1 MTGKLKLILTKL
13 KAFRRLSLLER
24 LWLMAPIMI
33 WFSYLPQISLAEDGT
48 MNYELSLAL
57 IYVVILAIVGLP
69 RVWYHRSEL
78 RQSRPVWPASVFV
91 GWSGLCVIWSDNHT
105 RGLLTFAVYVTLYL
119 VFLALVAERRLLC
132 QLLPKLVMVAIRAT
146 VLACLLAIIQIILG
160 TFVVTDRHT
169 FGLCAGCVAG
179 QFGFIRPNLLAIE
192 PQFLGSLLLAPLL
205 YITYLTLR
213 GKHDYAKQPLLLVLM
228 LTTLWLTLSRGAIY
242 AYLASLVV
250 MILLVR
256 KWRRMLAVVG
266 SVALSL
272 VICLIC
278 QGALASANPR
288 IDSSFTQ
295 AVSTS
300 LNHLSM
306 GIIRLPYQRKSPT
319 SLPSISRE
327 HDKQPAYHG
336 YVAES
341 TNVRL
346 SLTKTA
352 LAAWRSNQLGQQL
365 FGTGL
370 GSAGIVLARQTGSQY
385 QKEIVQN
392 EFVEVLLE
400 RGLVGLAL
408 LGGLVVLYGRLCF
421 QRRDYLALAI
431 LVAYLTQ
438 WCFFSGLPNALH
450 IYLVLALLSAKLLDG
465 APAGKNLPDG
475 LK

>member
-1 MTGKLKLILTKL
+1 MTSKSRLILSKLKT
-13 KAFRRLSLLER
+13 FRRLSLLER

-33 WFSYLPQISLAEDGT
+33 WFSYLPRISLAEDGT

-69 RVWYHRSEL
+69 RVWHHWSEL
-78 RQSRPVWPASVFV
+78 RQLGLVRLASAFV
-91 GWSGLCVIWSDNHT
+91 GWSGLCVIWSDNRT
-105 RGLLTFAVYVTLYL
+105 RGLLTFAVYVVLYL

-132 QLLPKLVMVAIRAT
+132 QLLPKLVRVAIWAT
-146 VLACLLAIIQIILG
+146 ISACLLAITQMVLG
-160 TFVVTDRHT
+160 TFVITNRHSL
-169 FGLCAGCVAG
+169 GLCAGCVAG

-205 YITYLTLR
+205 YITYLILQ
-213 GKHDYAKQPLLLVLM
+213 GKHSYAKQPLLLVSM

-242 AYLASLVV
+242 AYLAGLVV

-256 KWRRMLAVVG
+256 KWRRQLAVVG

-306 GIIRLPYQRKSPT
+306 GIIRLPYQRKSLT
-319 SLPSISRE
+319 SPLLISQE
-327 HDKQPAYHG
+327 HDKQPAYYG
-336 YVAES
+336 YVVES

-352 LAAWRSNQLGQQL
+352 LAAWRSNRLGQQL

-370 GSAGIVLARQTGSQY
+370 GSAGVVLARQTGSRY

-400 RGLVGLAL
+400 RGLIGLAL
-408 LGGLVVLYGRLCF
+408 LGGLVVLYGRLCSR
-421 QRRDYLALAI
+421 RRDYLALAI

-450 IYLVLALLSAKLLDG
+450 IYLVLVLLSAKLLDG
-465 APAGKNLPDG
+465 ASAGKNLPDG
-475 LK
+475 LE

>member
-1 MTGKLKLILTKL
+1 MTGKLKLILTEL

-33 WFSYLPQISLAEDGT
+33 WFSYLPRISLAEDGT
-48 MNYELSLAL
+48 MNYELSLTL

-69 RVWYHRSEL
+69 RVWHHRSEL
-78 RQSRPVWPASVFV
+78 RQSRPIWLASAFV

-105 RGLLTFAVYVTLYL
+105 RGLLTFAVYVVLYL
-119 VFLALVAERRLLC
+119 VFLVLVAERRLLR
-132 QLLPKLVMVAIRAT
+132 QLLPKLVKVAIWAT
-146 VLACLLAIIQIILG
+146 ISACLLAIAQMVLG
-160 TFVVTDRHT
+160 TFVITNRHSL
-169 FGLCAGCVAG
+169 GLCAGCVAG

-213 GKHDYAKQPLLLVLM
+213 GKHDYAKQSLLLVLM

-266 SVALSL
+266 LVALSL
-272 VICLIC
+272 VVCLIC
-278 QGALASANPR
+278 QGALVSANPR

-319 SLPSISRE
+319 SLPSIPRE
-327 HDKQPAYHG
+327 HDKQPAYRG

-352 LAAWRSNQLGQQL
+352 LAAWRSNQLGRQL

-408 LGGLVVLYGRLCF
+408 LGGLVALYGRLCF
-421 QRRDYLALAI
+421 QRRDHLALTI
-431 LVAYLTQ
+431 LVAYLAQ

-450 IYLVLALLSAKLLDG
+450 IYLVLALLSVKLLDS
-465 APAGKNLPDG
+465 ASAGKNLPDG

>member
-1 MTGKLKLILTKL
+1 MTSKSRLILSKLKT
-13 KAFRRLSLLER
+13 FRRLSLLER

-33 WFSYLPQISLAEDGT
+33 WFSYLPRISLAEDGT
-48 MNYELSLAL
+48 MNYELSLTL

-69 RVWYHRSEL
+69 RVWRYRSEL
-78 RQSRPVWPASVFV
+78 RQLGLVRLVSAFV
-91 GWSGLCVIWSDNHT
+91 GWSGLCVIWSDNRT
-105 RGLLTFAVYVTLYL
+105 RGLLTFAVYVMLYL

-132 QLLPKLVMVAIRAT
+132 QLLPKLVRVAIWAT
-146 VLACLLAIIQIILG
+146 ISTCLLAITQMVLG
-160 TFVVTDRHT
+160 TFVITNRHSL
-169 FGLCAGCVAG
+169 GLCAGCVAG

-205 YITYLTLR
+205 YITYLILQ
-213 GKHDYAKQPLLLVLM
+213 GKHSYAKQPLLLVLI

-256 KWRRMLAVVG
+256 KWRRQLAVVG

-319 SLPSISRE
+319 SPPLISQE

-336 YVAES
+336 YVVES

-370 GSAGIVLARQTGSQY
+370 GSAGIVLARQTGSRY

-408 LGGLVVLYGRLCF
+408 LGGLVALYGRLCF

-431 LVAYLTQ
+431 LVAYLVQ

-465 APAGKNLPDG
+465 ASAGKNLPDG

>member
-1 MTGKLKLILTKL
+1 MTGKSKPVLTEL
-13 KAFRRLSLLER
+13 KAFWRLSLLER

-33 WFSYLPQISLAEDGT
+33 WFSYLPRISLAEDGT
-48 MNYELSLAL
+48 MNYELSLTL

-69 RVWYHRSEL
+69 RVWYYRSEL
-78 RQSRPVWPASVFV
+78 RQSRLIRLASAFV
-91 GWSGLCVIWSDNHT
+91 GWSGLCVIWSDNCT
-105 RGLLTFAVYVTLYL
+105 RGLLTFAVYVVLYL

-132 QLLPKLVMVAIRAT
+132 QLLPKLVRVAIWAT
-146 VLACLLAIIQIILG
+146 ISACLLAIAQMVLG
-160 TFVVTDRHT
+160 TFVGTNRHSL
-169 FGLCAGCVAG
+169 GLCAGCVAG

-205 YITYLTLR
+205 YVTYLTLQ
-213 GKHDYAKQPLLLVLM
+213 GKHSYAKQPLLLVLM

-272 VICLIC
+272 VVCLIC

-319 SLPSISRE
+319 SPPLISQE

-336 YVAES
+336 YVVES

-370 GSAGIVLARQTGSQY
+370 GSAGIVLARQTGSRY

-408 LGGLVVLYGRLCF
+408 LGGLVVLYGRLCS
-421 QRRDYLALAI
+421 QRRDYLALVI
-431 LVAYLTQ
+431 LVAYLAQ

-450 IYLVLALLSAKLLDG
+450 IYLVLALLSTKLLDG
-465 APAGKNLPDG
+465 ASAGKNLPDG
-475 LK
+475 LE

>member
-33 WFSYLPQISLAEDGT
+33 WFSYLPRISLAEDGT
-48 MNYELSLAL
+48 MNYELSLTL

-69 RVWYHRSEL
+69 RVWRRRPEL
-78 RQSRPVWPASVFV
+78 RQSRPVWPASAFV
-91 GWSGLCVIWSDNHT
+91 GWSGLCVIWSDNRT
-105 RGLLTFAVYVTLYL
+105 RGLLTFAVYAVLYL

-132 QLLPKLVMVAIRAT
+132 RLLPKLVRVAIRVTAS
-146 VLACLLAIIQIILG
+146 ACLLAIIQMVLG
-160 TFVVTDRHT
+160 TFVITNRHSL
-169 FGLCAGCVAG
+169 GLCAGCVAG

-228 LTTLWLTLSRGAIY
+228 LATLWLTLSRGAIY

-272 VICLIC
+272 VICLVC

-327 HDKQPAYHG
+327 YDKQPAYRG

-352 LAAWRSNQLGQQL
+352 LAAWRSNRLGQQL

-450 IYLVLALLSAKLLDG
+450 IYLVLALLSTKLLDG
-465 APAGKNLPDG
+465 ASAGKNLPDS

>member
-1 MTGKLKLILTKL
+1 
-13 KAFRRLSLLER
+13 
-24 LWLMAPIMI
+24 
-33 WFSYLPQISLAEDGT
+33 
-48 MNYELSLAL
+48 MNYELSLTL

-69 RVWYHRSEL
+69 RVWHYRSEL
-78 RQSRPVWPASVFV
+78 RQSGLVRLASAFV

-105 RGLLTFAVYVTLYL
+105 RGLLTFAVYVMLYL

-132 QLLPKLVMVAIRAT
+132 RLLPKLVRVAIRAT
-146 VLACLLAIIQIILG
+146 ASACLLAIAQMVLG
-160 TFVVTDRHT
+160 TFVIANRHSL
-169 FGLCAGCVAG
+169 GLCAGCVAG

-205 YITYLTLR
+205 YITYLTLQ
-213 GKHDYAKQPLLLVLM
+213 GKHCYAKQPLLLVLM

-306 GIIRLPYQRKSPT
+306 GIVRLPYQRKSPT
-319 SLPSISRE
+319 SPPSIPQG

-346 SLTKTA
+346 SLTRTA

-370 GSAGIVLARQTGSQY
+370 GSAGIVLARQTGSRY

-400 RGLVGLAL
+400 RGLIGLVL
-408 LGGLVVLYGRLCF
+408 LGGLVALYGRLCS
-421 QRRDYLALAI
+421 QRRDYLALVI
-431 LVAYLTQ
+431 LVAYLAQ

-450 IYLVLALLSAKLLDG
+450 IYLVLALLSTKLLDG
-465 APAGKNLPDG
+465 TSAGKNLPDS

>member
-1 MTGKLKLILTKL
+1 
-13 KAFRRLSLLER
+13 
-24 LWLMAPIMI
+24 
-33 WFSYLPQISLAEDGT
+33 
-48 MNYELSLAL
+48 MNYELSLTL

-69 RVWYHRSEL
+69 RVWHHRSEL
-78 RQSRPVWPASVFV
+78 RQLGLVRLASAFV
-91 GWSGLCVIWSDNHT
+91 GWSGLCVIWSDNRT
-105 RGLLTFAVYVTLYL
+105 RGLLTFAVYATLYL

-132 QLLPKLVMVAIRAT
+132 QLLPKLVKVAIRAT
-146 VLACLLAIIQIILG
+146 ASACLLAIIQIILG
-160 TFVVTDRHT
+160 TFVVADRHT
-169 FGLCAGCVAG
+169 LGLCAGCVAG

-213 GKHDYAKQPLLLVLM
+213 GKHDYVKQPLLLVLM

-256 KWRRMLAVVG
+256 KWRRMPAVVG
-266 SVALSL
+266 LVALSL

-319 SLPSISRE
+319 SLPSIPRE
-327 HDKQPAYHG
+327 HDKQPAYRG

-352 LAAWRSNQLGQQL
+352 LAAWRSNRLGQQL

-370 GSAGIVLARQTGSQY
+370 GSAGIVLARQTGSRY

-421 QRRDYLALAI
+421 QRRDYLALVI
-431 LVAYLTQ
+431 LVAYLAQ

-465 APAGKNLPDG
+465 ASAGKNLPDG

>member
-33 WFSYLPQISLAEDGT
+33 WFSYLPRISLAEDST
-48 MNYELSLAL
+48 MNYELSLTL

-69 RVWYHRSEL
+69 RVWRRWSEL
-78 RQSRPVWPASVFV
+78 RQLGLVRLVSAFI
-91 GWSGLCVIWSDNHT
+91 GWSGLCVTWSDNHT
-105 RGLLTFAVYVTLYL
+105 RGLLTFAVYVMLYL

-132 QLLPKLVMVAIRAT
+132 QLLPKLVRVAIWAT
-146 VLACLLAIIQIILG
+146 ISACLLAIAQMVLG
-160 TFVVTDRHT
+160 TFVITNRHSL
-169 FGLCAGCVAG
+169 GLCAGCVAG

-205 YITYLTLR
+205 YITYLILQ
-213 GKHDYAKQPLLLVLM
+213 GKHSYAKQPLLLVLM

-250 MILLVR
+250 MTLLVR
-256 KWRRMLAVVG
+256 KWRRQLVVVG
-266 SVALSL
+266 LIALSL
-272 VICLIC
+272 VVCLVC

-319 SLPSISRE
+319 SPLSIPQE

-370 GSAGIVLARQTGSQY
+370 GSAGIVLARQTGSRY

-400 RGLVGLAL
+400 RGPVGLAL

-465 APAGKNLPDG
+465 ASAGKNLPDS

>member
-1 MTGKLKLILTKL
+1 MTGKSKPVLTELKT
-13 KAFRRLSLLER
+13 FWRLSLLER

-33 WFSYLPQISLAEDGT
+33 WFSYLPRISLAEDGT
-48 MNYELSLAL
+48 MNYELSLTL

-69 RVWYHRSEL
+69 RVWHHRSEL
-78 RQSRPVWPASVFV
+78 RQLELVRLASAFV

-105 RGLLTFAVYVTLYL
+105 RGLLTFAVYVVLYL
-119 VFLALVAERRLLC
+119 VFLALVAECRLLR
-132 QLLPKLVMVAIRAT
+132 QLLPKLVRVAIWMT
-146 VLACLLAIIQIILG
+146 ISACLLAIAQMVLG
-160 TFVVTDRHT
+160 TFVITNRHSL
-169 FGLCAGCVAG
+169 GLCAGCVAR

-205 YITYLTLR
+205 YITYLILQ
-213 GKHDYAKQPLLLVLM
+213 GKHSYAKQPLLLVLM

-256 KWRRMLAVVG
+256 KWRRQLVVVG
-266 SVALSL
+266 LIALSL
-272 VICLIC
+272 VVCLVC
-278 QGALASANPR
+278 QSTLASANPR

-306 GIIRLPYQRKSPT
+306 GIIRLPYQRKAPT
-319 SLPSISRE
+319 SLPSIPRE
-327 HDKQPAYHG
+327 HDKQPAYRG

-370 GSAGIVLARQTGSQY
+370 GSAGIVLARQTGSRY

-465 APAGKNLPDG
+465 ASAGKNLPDG

>member
-48 MNYELSLAL
+48 MNYELSLTL

-69 RVWYHRSEL
+69 RVWHHRSEL
-78 RQSRPVWPASVFV
+78 RQSRLVWPASAFI
-91 GWSGLCVIWSDNHT
+91 GWSGLCVIWSDNRI
-105 RGLLTFAVYVTLYL
+105 RGLLTFAVYVVLYL
-119 VFLALVAERRLLC
+119 VFLALVAERRLLR
-132 QLLPKLVMVAIRAT
+132 QLLPKLVRVAIWAT
-146 VLACLLAIIQIILG
+146 ISACLLAIAQMVLG
-160 TFVVTDRHT
+160 TFVITNRHSL
-169 FGLCAGCVAG
+169 GLCAGCVAG

-205 YITYLTLR
+205 YITYLILQ
-213 GKHDYAKQPLLLVLM
+213 GKHSYAKQPLLLVLM

-250 MILLVR
+250 MTLLVR
-256 KWRRMLAVVG
+256 KWRRQLVVVG
-266 SVALSL
+266 LIALSL
-272 VICLIC
+272 VVCLVC

-319 SLPSISRE
+319 SPLSIPQE

-370 GSAGIVLARQTGSQY
+370 GSAGIVLARQTGSRY

-400 RGLVGLAL
+400 RGPVGLAL

-465 APAGKNLPDG
+465 ASAGKNLPDS

>member
-48 MNYELSLAL
+48 MNYELSLTL

-69 RVWYHRSEL
+69 RVWHHRSEL
-78 RQSRPVWPASVFV
+78 RQLGLVRLASAFV
-91 GWSGLCVIWSDNHT
+91 GWSGLCVIWSDNCT
-105 RGLLTFAVYVTLYL
+105 RGLLTFAVYVVLYL

-132 QLLPKLVMVAIRAT
+132 RLLPKLVRVVIWMTIS
-146 VLACLLAIIQIILG
+146 ACLLAIAQMVLG
-160 TFVVTDRHT
+160 TFVITNRHSL
-169 FGLCAGCVAG
+169 GLCAGCVAG

-192 PQFLGSLLLAPLL
+192 PQFLGSLLLASLL

-242 AYLASLVV
+242 AYLAGLIV

-256 KWRRMLAVVG
+256 KWRRQLVIVG

-327 HDKQPAYHG
+327 YDKQPAYRG

-352 LAAWRSNQLGQQL
+352 LAAWRSNRLGQQL

-450 IYLVLALLSAKLLDG
+450 IYLVLALLSTKLLDG
-465 APAGKNLPDG
+465 ASAGKNLPDG
-475 LK
+475 LE

>member
-1 MTGKLKLILTKL
+1 
-13 KAFRRLSLLER
+13 
-24 LWLMAPIMI
+24 MAPIMI

-69 RVWYHRSEL
+69 RVWCHRSEL
-78 RQSRPVWPASVFV
+78 KQSRPVRLASAFV
-91 GWSGLCVIWSDNHT
+91 GWSGLCVIWSDNRT
-105 RGLLTFAVYVTLYL
+105 RGLLTFAVYVILYL

-132 QLLPKLVMVAIRAT
+132 QLLPKLVRVAIWAT
-146 VLACLLAIIQIILG
+146 ISACLLAITQMVLG
-160 TFVVTDRHT
+160 TFVITNRHSL
-169 FGLCAGCVAG
+169 GLCAGCVAG

-205 YITYLTLR
+205 YITYLTLQ
-213 GKHDYAKQPLLLVLM
+213 GKYSYAKQPLLLVLM

-242 AYLASLVV
+242 AYLASLVA
-250 MILLVR
+250 MILLIR
-256 KWRRMLAVVG
+256 KWRRQLVVVG
-266 SVALSL
+266 LIALSL
-272 VICLIC
+272 VVCLVC

-306 GIIRLPYQRKSPT
+306 GIVRLPYQRKSPT
-319 SLPSISRE
+319 SLPSIPRE

-352 LAAWRSNQLGQQL
+352 LAAWRSNRLGQQL

-370 GSAGIVLARQTGSQY
+370 GSAGIVLARQTGSRY

-400 RGLVGLAL
+400 RGLIGLAL
-408 LGGLVVLYGRLCF
+408 LGGLVVLYGRLCSR
-421 QRRDYLALAI
+421 RRDHLALVI
-431 LVAYLTQ
+431 LVAYLVQ

-465 APAGKNLPDG
+465 ASAGKDLPDG

>member
-1 MTGKLKLILTKL
+1 M
-13 KAFRRLSLLER
+13 
-24 LWLMAPIMI
+24 
-33 WFSYLPQISLAEDGT
+33 
-48 MNYELSLAL
+48 
-57 IYVVILAIVGLP
+57 
-69 RVWYHRSEL
+69 
-78 RQSRPVWPASVFV
+78 VWPASVFV
-91 GWSGLCVIWSDNHT
+91 GWSGLCVIWSDNRT
-105 RGLLTFAVYVTLYL
+105 RGLLTFAVYATLYL

-132 QLLPKLVMVAIRAT
+132 QLLPKLVRVAIWMT
-146 VLACLLAIIQIILG
+146 ISACLLAIIQIILG
-160 TFVVTDRHT
+160 TFVVADRHT

-213 GKHDYAKQPLLLVLM
+213 GKHDYAKQPLLLLLM

-250 MILLVR
+250 MVLLVR
-256 KWRRMLAVVG
+256 NWRRMLAVVG

-278 QGALASANPR
+278 QGALASVNPR

-306 GIIRLPYQRKSPT
+306 GIIRLPYQQKSPT
-319 SLPSISRE
+319 SPPLISRE
-327 HDKQPAYHG
+327 YDKQPAYHG

-352 LAAWRSNQLGQQL
+352 LAAWRSNRLGQQL

-370 GSAGIVLARQTGSQY
+370 GSAGIVLARQTGSRY

-408 LGGLVVLYGRLCF
+408 LGGLVALYGRLCS

-465 APAGKNLPDG
+465 ASAGKNLPDG
-475 LK
+475 LE

>member
-1 MTGKLKLILTKL
+1 MTGKSKLVLTELKT
-13 KAFRRLSLLER
+13 FRRLSLLER

-33 WFSYLPQISLAEDGT
+33 WFSYLPRISLAEDGT
-48 MNYELSLAL
+48 MNYELSLTL

-69 RVWYHRSEL
+69 RVWHHRSEL
-78 RQSRPVWPASVFV
+78 RQSRLVWPASAFV
-91 GWSGLCVIWSDNHT
+91 GWSGLCVIWSDNRT
-105 RGLLTFAVYVTLYL
+105 RGLLTFAVYATLYL
-119 VFLALVAERRLLC
+119 IFLALVAERRLLC
-132 QLLPKLVMVAIRAT
+132 QLLPKLVRVAIRAT
-146 VLACLLAIIQIILG
+146 ASACLLAIIQIILG
-160 TFVVTDRHT
+160 TFVVADRHT
-169 FGLCAGCVAG
+169 LGLCAGCVAG

-278 QGALASANPR
+278 QGALAGANPR

-319 SLPSISRE
+319 SLPSIPRE
-327 HDKQPAYHG
+327 HDKQPAYRG

-352 LAAWRSNQLGQQL
+352 LAAWRSNRLGQQL

-370 GSAGIVLARQTGSQY
+370 GSVGIVLARQTGSRY

-400 RGLVGLAL
+400 RGLIGLAL
-408 LGGLVVLYGRLCF
+408 LGGLVVLYGRLCS
-421 QRRDYLALAI
+421 QRRDYLALVI
-431 LVAYLTQ
+431 LIAYLAQ

-450 IYLVLALLSAKLLDG
+450 VYLVLALLSAKLLDG
-465 APAGKNLPDG
+465 TSAGKDLPDG

>member
-1 MTGKLKLILTKL
+1 MTGKSKLVLTEL
-13 KAFRRLSLLER
+13 KAFWRLSLLER

-33 WFSYLPQISLAEDGT
+33 WFSYLPRISLAEDGT
-48 MNYELSLAL
+48 MNYELSLTL

-69 RVWYHRSEL
+69 RVWHHRSEL
-78 RQSRPVWPASVFV
+78 RQSRLVWPASAFV
-91 GWSGLCVIWSDNHT
+91 GWSGLCVIWSDNCT
-105 RGLLTFAVYVTLYL
+105 RGLLTFAVYVVLYL

-132 QLLPKLVMVAIRAT
+132 RLLPKLVRVAIWAT
-146 VLACLLAIIQIILG
+146 ISACLLAITQMVLG
-160 TFVVTDRHT
+160 TFVITNRHSL
-169 FGLCAGCVAG
+169 GLCAGCVAG

-205 YITYLTLR
+205 YITYLILQ
-213 GKHDYAKQPLLLVLM
+213 GKHSYAKQPLLLVLM

-242 AYLASLVV
+242 AYLASLAV

-256 KWRRMLAVVG
+256 KRRRQLVVVG
-266 SVALSL
+266 LIALSL
-272 VICLIC
+272 VVCLVC

-319 SLPSISRE
+319 SPPLIPRE
-327 HDKQPAYHG
+327 HDKQPAYRG

-352 LAAWRSNQLGQQL
+352 LAAWRSNRLGQQL

-370 GSAGIVLARQTGSQY
+370 GSTGIVLARQTGSRY

-400 RGLVGLAL
+400 RGLIGLVL
-408 LGGLVVLYGRLCF
+408 LGGLVALYGRLCS
-421 QRRDYLALAI
+421 QRQDYLALVI
-431 LVAYLTQ
+431 LVAYLAQ

-475 LK
+475 LE

>member
-48 MNYELSLAL
+48 MNYELSLTL

-69 RVWYHRSEL
+69 RVWHHRSEL
-78 RQSRPVWPASVFV
+78 RQSRLVWPASAFV
-91 GWSGLCVIWSDNHT
+91 GWSGLCVIWSDNRT
-105 RGLLTFAVYVTLYL
+105 RGLLTFAVYATLYL
-119 VFLALVAERRLLC
+119 VFLALVAKRRLLC
-132 QLLPKLVMVAIRAT
+132 QLLPKLVRVAIRAT
-146 VLACLLAIIQIILG
+146 ASACLLAIIQIILG
-160 TFVVTDRHT
+160 TFVVADRHT

-213 GKHDYAKQPLLLVLM
+213 GKHDYAKQSLLLVLM

-266 SVALSL
+266 LVALSL
-272 VICLIC
+272 VVCLVC

-319 SLPSISRE
+319 SLPLIPRE
-327 HDKQPAYHG
+327 HDKQPAYRG

-352 LAAWRSNQLGQQL
+352 LAAWRSNRLGQQL

-465 APAGKNLPDG
+465 ASAGKNLPDS

>member
-1 MTGKLKLILTKL
+1 
-13 KAFRRLSLLER
+13 
-24 LWLMAPIMI
+24 
-33 WFSYLPQISLAEDGT
+33 
-48 MNYELSLAL
+48 MNYELSLTL

-69 RVWYHRSEL
+69 RVWHHRSEL
-78 RQSRPVWPASVFV
+78 RQSRPIWLASAFV

-105 RGLLTFAVYVTLYL
+105 RGLLTFAVYVVLYL
-119 VFLALVAERRLLC
+119 VFLVLVAERRLLR
-132 QLLPKLVMVAIRAT
+132 QLLPKLVRVAIWAT
-146 VLACLLAIIQIILG
+146 ISACLLAIAQMILG
-160 TFVVTDRHT
+160 TFVITNRHSL
-169 FGLCAGCVAG
+169 GLCAGCVAG

-242 AYLASLVV
+242 AYLASLIV

-319 SLPSISRE
+319 SLPSIPRE

-352 LAAWRSNQLGQQL
+352 LAAWRSNRLGQQL

-370 GSAGIVLARQTGSQY
+370 GSAGIVLARQTGSRY

-408 LGGLVVLYGRLCF
+408 LGGLVALYGRLCF
-421 QRRDYLALAI
+421 QRRDYLALVI

-450 IYLVLALLSAKLLDG
+450 IYLVLALLSTKLLDG
-465 APAGKNLPDG
+465 ASAGKNLPDG

>member
-48 MNYELSLAL
+48 MNYELSLTL

-69 RVWYHRSEL
+69 RVWRYRSEL
-78 RQSRPVWPASVFV
+78 RRSGLVRLASAFV
-91 GWSGLCVIWSDNHT
+91 GWSGLCVIWSDNRT
-105 RGLLTFAVYVTLYL
+105 RGLLTFAVYVMLYL

-132 QLLPKLVMVAIRAT
+132 QLLPKLVRVAIWAT
-146 VLACLLAIIQIILG
+146 ISACLLAITQMVLG
-160 TFVVTDRHT
+160 TFVITNRHSL
-169 FGLCAGCVAG
+169 GLCAGCVAG

-205 YITYLTLR
+205 YITYLTLQ
-213 GKHDYAKQPLLLVLM
+213 GKHSYAKQPLLLVLM

-256 KWRRMLAVVG
+256 KWRRQLVVVG
-266 SVALSL
+266 LVALSL
-272 VICLIC
+272 VVCLVC
-278 QGALASANPR
+278 QGTLAGANPR

-319 SLPSISRE
+319 SLPSIPRE
-327 HDKQPAYHG
+327 HDKQPAYRG

-352 LAAWRSNQLGQQL
+352 LAAWRSNRLGQQL

-392 EFVEVLLE
+392 EFIEVLLE

-408 LGGLVVLYGRLCF
+408 LGGLVVLYGRLCS

-431 LVAYLTQ
+431 LVAYLMQ

-450 IYLVLALLSAKLLDG
+450 IYLVLALLSTKLLDG
-465 APAGKNLPDG
+465 ASAGKNLPDG

>member
-1 MTGKLKLILTKL
+1 MTSKSKLILTKL
-13 KAFRRLSLLER
+13 KAFWRLSLLER

-33 WFSYLPQISLAEDGT
+33 WFSYLPRISLAEDGT
-48 MNYELSLAL
+48 MNYELSLTL

-69 RVWYHRSEL
+69 RVWHHWSEL
-78 RQSRPVWPASVFV
+78 RQSGLVRLASAFV
-91 GWSGLCVIWSDNHT
+91 GWSGLCVIWSDNRT
-105 RGLLTFAVYVTLYL
+105 RGLLTFAVYVVLYL

-132 QLLPKLVMVAIRAT
+132 QLLPKLVRVAIWAT
-146 VLACLLAIIQIILG
+146 ISACLLAITQMVLG
-160 TFVVTDRHT
+160 TFVITNRHSL
-169 FGLCAGCVAG
+169 GLCAGCVAG

-205 YITYLTLR
+205 YITYLILQ
-213 GKHDYAKQPLLLVLM
+213 GKHSYARQSLLLVLM

-306 GIIRLPYQRKSPT
+306 GIIRLPYQQKSPT
-319 SLPSISRE
+319 SPPSIPQG

-370 GSAGIVLARQTGSQY
+370 GSAGIVLARQTGSRY

-400 RGLVGLAL
+400 RGLIGLAL
-408 LGGLVVLYGRLCF
+408 LGGLVVLYGRLCSR
-421 QRRDYLALAI
+421 RRDHLALVI
-431 LVAYLTQ
+431 LVAYLAQ

-465 APAGKNLPDG
+465 ASAGKNLPDG
-475 LK
+475 LE

>member
-1 MTGKLKLILTKL
+1 MTGKLKLILTEL

-33 WFSYLPQISLAEDGT
+33 WFSYLPRISLAEDGT
-48 MNYELSLAL
+48 MNYELSLTL

-69 RVWYHRSEL
+69 RVWHHRSEL
-78 RQSRPVWPASVFV
+78 RQSRLIWLASAFV

-105 RGLLTFAVYVTLYL
+105 RGLLTFAVYVVLYL
-119 VFLALVAERRLLC
+119 VFLVLVAERRLLR
-132 QLLPKLVMVAIRAT
+132 QLLPKLVKVAIWAT
-146 VLACLLAIIQIILG
+146 ISACLLAIAQMVLG
-160 TFVVTDRHT
+160 TFVITNRHSL
-169 FGLCAGCVAG
+169 GLCAGCVAG

-213 GKHDYAKQPLLLVLM
+213 GKHDYAKQSLLLVLM

-256 KWRRMLAVVG
+256 KWRRQLVVVG
-266 SVALSL
+266 LIALSL
-272 VICLIC
+272 VVCLVC

-295 AVSTS
+295 AISTS

-306 GIIRLPYQRKSPT
+306 GIVRLPYQRQST
-319 SLPSISRE
+319 TTLPSISQD

-346 SLTKTA
+346 SLTRTA

-370 GSAGIVLARQTGSQY
+370 GSAGIVLARQTGSRY

-400 RGLVGLAL
+400 RGLIGLAL
-408 LGGLVVLYGRLCF
+408 LGGLVVLYGRLCS
-421 QRRDYLALAI
+421 QRRDYLALVI
-431 LVAYLTQ
+431 LVAYLAQ

-465 APAGKNLPDG
+465 ASASKDLPDG
-475 LK
+475 LE

>member
-1 MTGKLKLILTKL
+1 
-13 KAFRRLSLLER
+13 
-24 LWLMAPIMI
+24 
-33 WFSYLPQISLAEDGT
+33 
-48 MNYELSLAL
+48 MNYELSLTL

-69 RVWYHRSEL
+69 RVWHRRSEL
-78 RQSRPVWPASVFV
+78 RQLGLVRLASAFV
-91 GWSGLCVIWSDNHT
+91 GWSGLCVIWSDNCT
-105 RGLLTFAVYVTLYL
+105 SGLLTFAVYATLYL
-119 VFLALVAERRLLC
+119 IFLALVTERRLLRW
-132 QLLPKLVMVAIRAT
+132 LLPKLVRVAIWAT
-146 VLACLLAIIQIILG
+146 ISACLLAIAQMVLG
-160 TFVVTDRHT
+160 TFVVADRHT
-169 FGLCAGCVAG
+169 LGLCAGCVAG

-213 GKHDYAKQPLLLVLM
+213 GKHDYAKQSLLLVLM

-266 SVALSL
+266 LVALSL
-272 VICLIC
+272 VVCLVC

-319 SLPSISRE
+319 SLPSIPRE

-346 SLTKTA
+346 GLTKTA
-352 LAAWRSNQLGQQL
+352 LAAWRSNRLGQQL

-370 GSAGIVLARQTGSQY
+370 GSAGIVLARQTGSRY

-400 RGLVGLAL
+400 RGPVGLAL
-408 LGGLVVLYGRLCF
+408 LGGLVVLYGRLCS
-421 QRRDYLALAI
+421 QRRDYLALVI

>member
-13 KAFRRLSLLER
+13 KAFRRLSPLER

-48 MNYELSLAL
+48 MNYELSLTL

-69 RVWYHRSEL
+69 RIWYHRSEL
-78 RQSRPVWPASVFV
+78 RQSRPVWLASAFV

-105 RGLLTFAVYVTLYL
+105 RGLLTFAVYAVLYL

-132 QLLPKLVMVAIRAT
+132 QLLPKLVRVAIRAT
-146 VLACLLAIIQIILG
+146 ASACLLAIVQIILG

-169 FGLCAGCVAG
+169 LGLCAGCVAG

-250 MILLVR
+250 MVLLVR
-256 KWRRMLAVVG
+256 KWRRQLAVVG

-306 GIIRLPYQRKSPT
+306 GIIRLPYQQKSPT
-319 SLPSISRE
+319 SLPSIPRE
-327 HDKQPAYHG
+327 HDKQPAYRG

-352 LAAWRSNQLGQQL
+352 LAAWRSNRLGQQL

-400 RGLVGLAL
+400 RGLAGLAL

-421 QRRDYLALAI
+421 QRRDHLALTI
-431 LVAYLTQ
+431 LVAYLMQ

-465 APAGKNLPDG
+465 TSAGKDLPDS

>member
-1 MTGKLKLILTKL
+1 
-13 KAFRRLSLLER
+13 
-24 LWLMAPIMI
+24 
-33 WFSYLPQISLAEDGT
+33 
-48 MNYELSLAL
+48 MNYELSLTL

-69 RVWYHRSEL
+69 RVWRYRSEL
-78 RQSRPVWPASVFV
+78 RQSGLVRLANAFV
-91 GWSGLCVIWSDNHT
+91 GWSGLCVIWSDNRT
-105 RGLLTFAVYVTLYL
+105 RGLLTFAVYVMLYL
-119 VFLALVAERRLLC
+119 VFLVLVAERRLLC
-132 QLLPKLVMVAIRAT
+132 QLLPKLVRVAIWAT
-146 VLACLLAIIQIILG
+146 ISACLLAIAQMVLG
-160 TFVVTDRHT
+160 TFVITNRHSL
-169 FGLCAGCVAG
+169 GLCAGCVAG

-278 QGALASANPR
+278 QGALASANSR

-319 SLPSISRE
+319 SLPSIPRE
-327 HDKQPAYHG
+327 HDKQPAYRG

-352 LAAWRSNQLGQQL
+352 LAVWRSNRLGQQL

-370 GSAGIVLARQTGSQY
+370 GSAGIVLARHTGSQY

-465 APAGKNLPDG
+465 ASAGKNLPDS

>member
-1 MTGKLKLILTKL
+1 MTGKSKLVLTKL
-13 KAFRRLSLLER
+13 KAFRRLSLLEQ
-24 LWLMAPIMI
+24 LWFMAPIMI

-48 MNYELSLAL
+48 MNYELSLTL

-69 RVWYHRSEL
+69 RVWHHRSEL
-78 RQSRPVWPASVFV
+78 RQSRPVWLVSAFV
-91 GWSGLCVIWSDNHT
+91 GWSGLCVIWSDNRT
-105 RGLLTFAVYVTLYL
+105 RGLLTFAVYATLYL

-132 QLLPKLVMVAIRAT
+132 RLLPKLVRVAIRAT
-146 VLACLLAIIQIILG
+146 ASACLLAIIQIILG
-160 TFVVTDRHT
+160 TFVIADRHT

-242 AYLASLVV
+242 AYLASLIV

-319 SLPSISRE
+319 SLPSIPRE

-336 YVAES
+336 YVVES

-352 LAAWRSNQLGQQL
+352 LAAWRSNRLGQQL

-370 GSAGIVLARQTGSQY
+370 GSAGIVLARQTGSRY

-408 LGGLVVLYGRLCF
+408 LGGLVALYGRLCF

-465 APAGKNLPDG
+465 ASAGKNLPDG
-475 LK
+475 LE

>member
-1 MTGKLKLILTKL
+1 MTGKSKLVLTEL
-13 KAFRRLSLLER
+13 KAFWRLSLLER

-33 WFSYLPQISLAEDGT
+33 WFSYLPRISLAEDGT
-48 MNYELSLAL
+48 MNYELSLTL

-69 RVWYHRSEL
+69 RVWHHRSEL
-78 RQSRPVWPASVFV
+78 RQSRLVWPASAFV
-91 GWSGLCVIWSDNHT
+91 GWSGLCVIWSDNCT
-105 RGLLTFAVYVTLYL
+105 RGLLTFAVYVVLYL

-132 QLLPKLVMVAIRAT
+132 QLLPKLVRVAIWMT
-146 VLACLLAIIQIILG
+146 ISACLLAIIQIILG
-160 TFVVTDRHT
+160 TFVIADRHT
-169 FGLCAGCVAG
+169 FGLCVGCVAG
-179 QFGFIRPNLLAIE
+179 QFGFIRPNLLTIE

-205 YITYLTLR
+205 YITYLILQ
-213 GKHDYAKQPLLLVLM
+213 GKHSYAKQPLLLALM

-242 AYLASLVV
+242 AYLASLIV

-288 IDSSFTQ
+288 INSSFTQ

-319 SLPSISRE
+319 SLPSIPRE

-352 LAAWRSNQLGQQL
+352 LAAWRSNQLGRQL

-370 GSAGIVLARQTGSQY
+370 GSAGIVLARQTGSRY

-400 RGLVGLAL
+400 RGLIGLVL
-408 LGGLVVLYGRLCF
+408 LGGLVALYGRLCS
-421 QRRDYLALAI
+421 QRRDYLALVI

-475 LK
+475 LE

>member
-1 MTGKLKLILTKL
+1 MTGKSKLILTKL

-33 WFSYLPQISLAEDGT
+33 WFSYLPRISLAEDGT
-48 MNYELSLAL
+48 MNYELSLTL

-69 RVWYHRSEL
+69 RVWHYRSEL
-78 RQSRPVWPASVFV
+78 RQSRLVWPASVFV
-91 GWSGLCVIWSDNHT
+91 GWSGLCVIWSDNRT
-105 RGLLTFAVYVTLYL
+105 RGLLTFAVYATLYL

-132 QLLPKLVMVAIRAT
+132 QLLPKLVRVAIRAT
-146 VLACLLAIIQIILG
+146 ASACLLAIIQIILG
-160 TFVVTDRHT
+160 TFIVTNRHAL
-169 FGLCAGCVAG
+169 GLCAGCVAG

-205 YITYLTLR
+205 YITYLILR
-213 GKHDYAKQPLLLVLM
+213 EKHDYAKQPLLLVLM

-278 QGALASANPR
+278 QGALASANSR

-319 SLPSISRE
+319 SLPSIPRE
-327 HDKQPAYHG
+327 HDKQPAYRG

-352 LAAWRSNQLGQQL
+352 LAAWRSNRLGQQL

-450 IYLVLALLSAKLLDG
+450 IYLVLALLSTKLLDG
-465 APAGKNLPDG
+465 ASAGKNLPDG

>member
-1 MTGKLKLILTKL
+1 MTGKSRLILSKFKTS
-13 KAFRRLSLLER
+13 RRLSLLER

-33 WFSYLPQISLAEDGT
+33 WFSYLPRISLAEDGT
-48 MNYELSLAL
+48 MNYELSLTL

-69 RVWYHRSEL
+69 RVWHHWSEL
-78 RQSRPVWPASVFV
+78 RQSGLVRLASAFV
-91 GWSGLCVIWSDNHT
+91 GWSGLCVIWSDNRT
-105 RGLLTFAVYVTLYL
+105 RGLLTFAVYVMLYL

-132 QLLPKLVMVAIRAT
+132 RLLPKLVRVVIRVTAS
-146 VLACLLAIIQIILG
+146 ACLLAITQMVLG
-160 TFVVTDRHT
+160 TFVITNRHSL
-169 FGLCAGCVAG
+169 GLCAGCVAG

-205 YITYLTLR
+205 YITHLTLR

-256 KWRRMLAVVG
+256 KWRRQLVVVG
-266 SVALSL
+266 LIALSL
-272 VICLIC
+272 VVCLVC

-306 GIIRLPYQRKSPT
+306 GIIRLPYQQKSPT
-319 SLPSISRE
+319 SPPSIPQG

-370 GSAGIVLARQTGSQY
+370 GSAGIVLARQTGSRY

-400 RGLVGLAL
+400 RGLIGLVL
-408 LGGLVVLYGRLCF
+408 LGGLVALYGRLCS
-421 QRRDYLALAI
+421 QRRDYLALVI
-431 LVAYLTQ
+431 LVAYLAQ

-475 LK
+475 LE